1 MYCPVEDVE
10 AWQRTVSRLLD
21 ERTQNPAQWNLRRNA
36 GIRRAAAFSWSHYA
50 SEIVA
55 IYARMAAVQP
65 C

>member
-1 MYCPVEDVE
+1 M
-10 AWQRTVSRLLD
+10 SRLLD
-21 ERTQNPAQWNLRRNA
+21 ERTQNPAQWNLRCDA

-50 SEIVA
+50 NEIVA